1 MNKGFTLV
9 EMLIYIV
16 TLVLVVGTVTT
27 ILLWMV
33 RSSNQVHVRNEVVEN
48 VERALSQ
55 MTNEI
60 LEAQSVY
67 TPTMTSPTS
76 TQLSLETRKNP
87 PAGETS
93 TYVDFFLCGTPLSR
107 RLCVK
112 REGQPLP
119 TALTSEKIEIQS
131 LVFTQVKTGT
141 AASIHI
147 VVEASYANPG
157 GRLDFA
163 ATQNVQATASLR
175 AY

>member
-16 TLVLVVGTVTT
+16 TLVLVVGTATT

-33 RSSNQVHVRNEVVEN
+33 RANTQVHVRNEVVEN
-48 VERALSQ
+48 VEHALSV

-60 LEAQSVY
+60 REAQSVY
-67 TPTMTSPTS
+67 TPTTTTS
-76 TQLSLETRKNP
+76 QLSLQTVKNP

-93 TYVDFFLCGTPLSR
+93 TYVDFFLCGT

-112 REGQPLP
+112 RESQAPQ
-119 TALTSEKIEIQS
+119 AITSEKIEIQDIT
-131 LVFTQVKTGT
+131 FTQVQTGG
-141 AASIHI
+141 ASSIHI
-147 VVEASYANPG
+147 ELEASYSTAS
-157 GRLDFA
+157 
-163 ATQNVQATASLR
+163 TTVQTTVSLR

>member
-33 RSSNQVHVRNEVVEN
+33 RSNNQVHVRNEVVAN

-60 LEAQSVY
+60 REAQSVY

-93 TYVDFFLCGTPLSR
+93 TYVDFFLCGTPLPR

-112 REGQPLP
+112 RESQAPQ
-119 TALTSEKIEIQS
+119 ALTSEKIEIQR
-131 LVFTQVKTGT
+131 LEFTHVQTGS
-141 AASIHI
+141 ASSIHI
-147 VVEASYANPG
+147 AMEASYRTASST
-157 GRLDFA
+157 A
-163 ATQNVQATASLR
+163 STTASLR